1 MLSEVRM
8 EGRPQATQVSAYLRA
23 SDLAHPRTSSPAD
36 TERHWDSRER
46 QITTSPLSITHKVA
60 MAEAGKIGKS
70 LASMGRR
77 TAQTKARQ

>member
-1 MLSEVRM
+1 MV
-8 EGRPQATQVSAYLRA
+8 A
-23 SDLAHPRTSSPAD
+23 SGMKICLPDLAHRYLKRSRYR
-36 TERHWDSRER
+36 ERHWNSLER
-46 QITTSPLSITHKVA
+46 QITTSPLSITLQVA